1 MWDVTKLAEKMM
13 FMDDESWQRHANPW
27 SVYLRFSLLP
37 LITLAFYS
45 REWVGAYS
53 WIFIVLS
60 FAWVWINPRLFNAP
74 KKTNN
79 WASMGTFGE
88 RVYLNRQ
95 SIPIPPHHRKAALVL
110 QIISGLGVPIF
121 VYGLYSLDLW
131 TLALGNLWIMIC
143 KAWFVDRMVWLYLD
157 MKDVSDEYQ
166 QWLKS

>member
-1 MWDVTKLAEKMM
+1 MIDLTKLTENLMS
-13 FMDDESWQRHANPW
+13 MDEASWQRHANPI

-45 REWVGAYS
+45 REWVGVYS
-53 WIFIVLS
+53 LIFIVLS
-60 FAWVWINPRLFNAP
+60 FVWVWLNPRLFRTP
-74 KKTNN
+74 KTTNN
-79 WASMGTFGE
+79 WASMDTFGE

-95 SIPIPPHHRKAALVL
+95 SIPIPEHHRKAALIL
-110 QIISGLGVPIF
+110 QTLSGLGVPIF

-131 TLALGNLWIMIC
+131 VLVLGNFWIMVC

-157 MKDVSDEYQ
+157 MKDANDEYR